1 MKDTNFLP
9 DYCKLSD
16 ILHESA
22 IMLTNHSHTIH
33 TMKISQSIAIIVQI
47 GPWVTIFSVFAKR
60 VLFLMRS
67 LPCIDFAEF
76 ISYEVKGTVAN
87 NYAYQS
93 FPNNKFVLTTNTSSH
108 RKRFLKN
115 TRMLGSKLS
124 LLQTRKVYRVKTSST
139 HLFIC
144 LDFAIRPID
153 INYQSRINGLI
164 H

>member
-47 GPWVTIFSVFAKR
+47 GPW
-60 VLFLMRS
+60 RS